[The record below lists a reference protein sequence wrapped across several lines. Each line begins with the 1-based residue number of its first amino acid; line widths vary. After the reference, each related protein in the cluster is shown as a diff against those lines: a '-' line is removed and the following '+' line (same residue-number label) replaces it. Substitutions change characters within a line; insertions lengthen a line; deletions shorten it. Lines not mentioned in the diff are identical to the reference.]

1 MPVQVQVLL
10 SNVTGVI
17 KSRGQVISSELF
29 DFWIIIGI
37 IDLCLDWVTI
47 NTSRNMHITVRQAIT
62 ERHYL
67 RRKSLALNT
76 LILLF
81 STKGDLTHC
90 QGNLAIYGD
99 IFHCHNCGEIKERY
113 FLWYGIYI
121 KWLEAKALL
130 SILQCTEQPP
140 TTKNYLTQIIYT
152 VEVILH

>member
-17 KSRGQVISSELF
+17 KSRGQVISSELLISGIYNRNYRPVLRLS
-29 DFWIIIGI
+29 DNKHLTFWA
-37 IDLCLDWVTI
+37 
-47 NTSRNMHITVRQAIT
+47 MHITVRQAIT

-121 KWLEAKALL
+121 K
-130 SILQCTEQPP
+130 
-140 TTKNYLTQIIYT
+140 
-152 VEVILH
+152 